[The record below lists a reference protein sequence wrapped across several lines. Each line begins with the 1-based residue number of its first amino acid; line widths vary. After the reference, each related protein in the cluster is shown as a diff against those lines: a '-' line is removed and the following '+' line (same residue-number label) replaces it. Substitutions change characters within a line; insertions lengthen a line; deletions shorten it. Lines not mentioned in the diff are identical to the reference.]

1 MSSLTIGNIIKLLLD
16 KIHEQD
22 LDLPIISHLINYE
35 IIKYN
40 GSVGIIESQPEIT
53 QSPKTPSIS
62 LESENLDFSQEPQE
76 LKEAKTETLKRR
88 IEIPPS
94 ISKQEIREML
104 KEESLKFAKLK
115 RKKIEEADKWDKIDL
130 DVLEKIPKSVRNKM
144 TYFDEN
150 EYNDN
155 TVCAYDKR
163 CSVPNC
169 ERKHV
174 PICKNGITC
183 PFLETK
189 TCTNGY
195 HFEYCPHGKVC
206 YNGKECKVGK
216 HIWK

>member
-1 MSSLTIGNIIKLLLD
+1 MILLWSLF
-16 KIHEQD
+16 QFF
-22 LDLPIISHLINYE
+22 
-35 IIKYN
+35 
-40 GSVGIIESQPEIT
+40 SQPG
-53 QSPKTPSIS
+53 
-62 LESENLDFSQEPQE
+62 FSQTVVNDVTQLNPVTVRAVVAPTSIQEIQE
-76 LKEAKTETLKRR
+76 L
-88 IEIPPS
+88 
-94 ISKQEIREML
+94 L
-104 KEESLKFAKLK
+104 KEEALKFAKLK

-144 TYFDEN
+144 TYFDEK

-189 TCTNGY
+189 TCTN
-195 HFEYCPHGKVC
+195 
-206 YNGKECKVGK
+206 
-216 HIWK
+216 